1 MGAASTTHRSHT
13 CSDHGEEAGG
23 MDPKTRY
30 YETRL
35 WARSPPPDRWDRLF
49 DLLFGWLAANPGYK
63 GSWERLDRWWVEF
76 PATDNGEPWREI
88 GFDAEGVAILAGPSR
103 RNYGFWCDTNMTV
116 ADFQEQDEHLV
127 VVSRQDFENAWARFF
142 ATADDEPL
150 ED

>member
-1 MGAASTTHRSHT
+1 
-13 CSDHGEEAGG
+13 
-23 MDPKTRY
+23 MDRQTRY

-49 DLLFGWLAANPGYK
+49 DLLCGWLDGNPGYK

-76 PATDNGEPWREI
+76 PATDDGEPWREI

-116 ADFQEQDEHLV
+116 VDFQEQDEHLV
-127 VVSRQDFENAWARFF
+127 VVSRQDFEDAWAGFF